1 MVSHR
6 LVAGTGNATRVRHA
20 RLYITF
26 RCNARCGYCNVWQD
40 PVFAGQP
47 ELDADGLRR
56 CIDQLRSL
64 GVTYLDVTGGEPA
77 LHRQLAVAVQHAA
90 DLGMTVDVTTNAIR
104 FAPVMDA
111 VVPYVATLNI
121 SLDTLSAQRYHA
133 IRGTDTLHR
142 TVALVERLRAERP
155 DVTVKLITVVTRE
168 NVADLDEVVA
178 FAQRHRMPVYLS
190 PMFHYFA
197 DQSSIRDPQRTARSL
212 HVMRVD
218 GRPPPTRGGGDMHA
232 RETTSTVRRLVYHP
246 FTIVD
251 LAFLRHLES
260 MDPTSPTICGAGT
273 RIVTVGP
280 AGQLLLP
287 CYHEWDHSLK
297 WGRPYTELVRDPE
310 YQRVTREEVGLRPG
324 CRRCAVYPYLGL
336 AASYRCTR
344 EFLTQA
350 LSAELSKI
358 KALVDAGLANRDAV
372 IGPTQDLVRLLA
384 RIEGLRLGSGT
395 GIDERYAVHA
405 IAGVGARS
413 DLSTRPVAVEELL
426 SDHAGEDC
434 WRVQRTPHRLVRA
447 LYAYVVRAL
456 VDLARGGHE
465 QAWALAARAP
475 AVHLALWQVF
485 LDLLGAPGA
494 ALAADREYAV
504 RWCQGAGQVL
514 ANDRANRR
522 QTASAAVN
530 GLGALVGVPA
540 ESLRAA
546 GGLSADPERLLVA
559 KLARMLPDSRQQEL
573 ADLLPTPTA
582 EGSRTGHVAAPARDV
597 RDDELAAAATG
608 ESEAVTLLCLQ
619 TAAVARAGDTESLRR
634 LLSRWNRSVDET
646 IGSACAQPLQ
656 DTLLARELA
665 VN

>member
-1 MVSHR
+1 MSYR
-6 LVAGTGNATRVRHA
+6 LVVGSGNTTRFRHA

-40 PVFAGQP
+40 PVFTGQP

-64 GVTYLDVTGGEPA
+64 GVTYLDLTGGEPA
-77 LHRQLAVAVQHAA
+77 LHRQLTVAVQHAA
-90 DLGMTVDVTTNAIR
+90 DLGMTVEVTTNAIR
-104 FAPVMDA
+104 FTPVMDA

-142 TVALVERLRAERP
+142 TVALVERLRGEWP

-168 NVADLDEVVA
+168 NAADLDEVIA
-178 FAQRHRMPVYLS
+178 FAQKHRMPVYLS

-197 DQSSIRDPQRTARSL
+197 GQRSTRDPDRTARSL
-212 HVMRVD
+212 PVVEVN
-218 GRPPPTRGGGDMHA
+218 GSPSPTRDVGDMHA
-232 RETTSTVRRLVYHP
+232 QETVDIVRRLVYQP
-246 FTIVD
+246 FTIVN
-251 LAFLRHLES
+251 LASLRHLET

-280 AGQLLLP
+280 AGQLMLP
-287 CYHEWDHSLK
+287 CYHEWDHSLE
-297 WGRPYTELVRDPE
+297 WGRSYSELVRDPE

-350 LSAELSKI
+350 LSAELGKI
-358 KALVDAGLANRDAV
+358 KALLDGGVANRDAV
-372 IGPTQDLVRLLA
+372 AAPTQDLLRLLA
-384 RIEGLRLGSGT
+384 RIDKLALGSGT
-395 GIDERYAVHA
+395 GIDERYAVRA
-405 IAGVGARS
+405 EAGIGARS

-447 LYAYVVRAL
+447 LYVHVIPAL

-475 AVHLALWQVF
+475 AVHLALWQVL
-485 LDLLGAPGA
+485 LDLLGSRGA
-494 ALAADREYAV
+494 ALALDRECAV
-504 RWCQGAGQVL
+504 QWCQDAVQVL
-514 ANDRANRR
+514 ANDSAGRRPAARA
-522 QTASAAVN
+522 AIN

-540 ESLRAA
+540 ASLLAA
-546 GGLSADPERLLVA
+546 GDLSADPERLLVA
-559 KLARMLPDSRQQEL
+559 KFVRMLPDSRQQEL
-573 ADLLPTPTA
+573 ADLLPRPTA
-582 EGSRTGHVAAPARDV
+582 AGPGAVGLAAPARDL
-597 RDDELAAAATG
+597 RDDELAAAAAG
-608 ESEAVTLLCLQ
+608 ESEPLTQLCLRA
-619 TAAVARAGDTESLRR
+619 AAVARAGDTGSLRR
-634 LLSRWNRSVDET
+634 LLGRWNRSVDET
-646 IGSACAQPLQ
+646 IGSAGAQPLQ
-656 DTLLARELA
+656 DVLLAKELA
-665 VN
+665 AD